1 MNILFRTFLVF
12 SAFVNCLQTS
22 VVLADQQANLLPSS
36 QCKPQSPDT
45 PIFSN
50 LDAPVNSRPLGN
62 KNFSLT
68 GTVGTLNQTT
78 NTGVTLVYKPNLCEP
93 LLFGIEQKF
102 TQSSTGSL
110 SQQTLL
116 GTVYRNYSIT
126 IIQQN
131 GNIGGQVSATT
142 SW

>member
-1 MNILFRTFLVF
+1 MNNLFRVYLVFLVLICF
-12 SAFVNCLQTS
+12 QLPKA
-22 VVLADQQANLLPSS
+22 VLADQQTDVSS
-36 QCKPQSPDT
+36 PKCKPQSPET

-93 LLFGIEQKF
+93 LLFGIEQKV